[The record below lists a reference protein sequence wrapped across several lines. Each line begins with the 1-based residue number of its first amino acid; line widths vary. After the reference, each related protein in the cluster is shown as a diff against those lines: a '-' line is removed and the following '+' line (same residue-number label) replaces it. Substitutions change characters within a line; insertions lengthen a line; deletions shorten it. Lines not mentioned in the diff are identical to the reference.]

1 MKHLKLLVITAILVA
16 VLVGAFAYY
25 VNSGNIGGPL
35 RVKLRIW
42 QVTFDSANP
51 DILLANV
58 SVYDSL
64 EIERAIIQKNS
75 EVYVSSTSDEIVAL
89 PDPDPKILPAATN
102 MIVTMDTA
110 GNLTSGARYTLT
122 LVCSEGVRS
131 GIHFLKP

>member
-1 MKHLKLLVITAILVA
+1 MRHLKLLVSTAILGA
-16 VLVGAFAYY
+16 VLVGALAFY

-64 EIERAIIQKNS
+64 EIEKAIIQKNS
-75 EVYVSSTSDEIVAL
+75 EMSVSTSDEIVAL
-89 PDPDPKILPAATN
+89 PDPDPKILPASTN
-102 MIVTMDTA
+102 MTVAMDTA

-122 LVCSEGVRS
+122 LVCSEGIRS
-131 GIHFLKP
+131 SMTFRKP